1 MNEETLW
8 RSTLG
13 QLKLS
18 LSSANFQTWFEGK
31 TKIISLKP
39 GLIEIGCNSIFTRDR
54 IEQRHYQLIKGAIDN
69 LTHEN
74 NQLIFTVSPQVET
87 KKPAKTQE
95 GTSAPLFEE
104 PVAIAANQIVSAHL
118 NPNYTFATFVVGP
131 NNQLAYAVATAVVNK
146 PATAYNPFFIYGG
159 VGVGKTHL
167 MQSIGIEILRKHHG
181 KKVLY
186 CTSET
191 FMNEMIE
198 AIRNKGTNSFRAK
211 FRGVDVLLIDD
222 IQFIA
227 GRDTTQEEFF
237 HTFND
242 LHGSGKQIVMTSDRP
257 PKDIAKLEERL
268 RSRFEGGMM
277 ADIQIP
283 DVDMR
288 EAILKSKAAAQNLAV
303 GGGVMRY
310 LAENIVS
317 SVRDL
322 EGSLLRVITA
332 AQITH
337 NELTVDFAKTI
348 ISGASL
354 VMSKRAAIS
363 PRTLIKTVCGYF
375 DLKEKD
381 LLGKGRS
388 AYLVTPRQIAMY
400 IMREELGLKYLRV
413 AEELGKK
420 DHTTI
425 MHGVEK
431 VRTESEKN
439 SELRGQIA
447 DIKDIL
453 YRSK

>member
-1 MNEETLW
+1 M
-8 RSTLG
+8 LG

-18 LSSANFQTWFEGK
+18 ISSANFQTWFEGK
-31 TKIISLKP
+31 TKIISIRDNV
-39 GLIEIGCNSIFTRDR
+39 IEVGCNSVFTRDR
-54 IEQRHYQLIKGAIDN
+54 IEQRHYQLIKGLLDQ
-69 LTHEN
+69 LTGKE
-74 NQLIFTVSPQVET
+74 NQLIFTISPQVESRKQT
-87 KKPAKTQE
+87 KSSLESEETQSLFAPKPAQE
-95 GTSAPLFEE
+95 VS
-104 PVAIAANQIVSAHL
+104 ANQITSAHL
-118 NPNYTFATFVVGP
+118 NPNFSFSTLVVGN
-131 NNQLAYAVATAVVNK
+131 NNQLAYAVATAVVNN
-146 PATAYNPFFIYGG
+146 PASAYNPYFIYGG

-167 MQSIGIEILRKHHG
+167 MQAIGIEILRKHTG

-191 FMNEMIE
+191 FTNEMIE

-227 GRDTTQEEFF
+227 GRETTQEEFF

-257 PKDIAKLEERL
+257 PKDISKLEERL
-268 RSRFEGGMM
+268 RSRFEGGMI

-288 EAILKSKAAAQNLAV
+288 EAILKSKSAAQNLV
-303 GGGVMRY
+303 VPDEVIRY

-322 EGSLLRVITA
+322 EGSLIRVITA

-337 NELTVDFAKTI
+337 QNLNVDFAKTI
-348 ISGASL
+348 ISGASIIL
-354 VMSKRAAIS
+354 SKKNNVTPKS
-363 PRTLIKTVCGYF
+363 LIKTVCNYF
-375 DLKEKD
+375 EIKEKD

-388 AYLVTPRQIAMY
+388 SHLVVPRQIAMY
-400 IMREELGLKYLRV
+400 MLREEMGLKLLKV

-431 VRTESEKN
+431 VKKEAEN
-439 SELRGQIA
+439 STELRGQLA
-447 DIKDIL
+447 DIKDLL
-453 YRSK
+453 YKTK